1 MSTITKLQVWYCGW
15 GERWL
20 LGTLAQGG
28 GALLFEYSAQA
39 IERAAQ
45 RGLEFSPLHA
55 QVPKIGSRHPALGG
69 PPHFCGLPGFIADA
83 LPDGWGMLLMDRA
96 FRKVGRDV
104 ATVTVLERLAVVGAS
119 AMGAL
124 EFEPA
129 DPLQAQALGVVALQ
143 ELARETQRV
152 LADQQEQ
159 TPAEQLHRL
168 MALGGSPQG
177 ARPKALLRWSP
188 SIQRYRADAAGEDAG
203 EPWLIK
209 FPAQGERPE
218 VSAVEEL
225 YARLARAG
233 GIDIPASRYIRLGSR
248 HSAFGVRRF
257 DRVHHLVQGQA
268 HEVRVP
274 MLSMA
279 ALLNADFRLP
289 ALDYE
294 NVLRATA
301 LLTGDYRETV
311 KAFERCVF
319 NVLTH
324 NRDDHAKNFAFT
336 LGSDDRW
343 RLSPAFDLTFSFGPG
358 GEHSTAIAGEGKLPG
373 RAALMR
379 VAKAGGVKPS
389 DAQRGIAHWLEALQP
404 RPALLNGLEISKS
417 TVARMREQMQ
427 AVWRHVDAEA

>member
-1 MSTITKLQVWYCGW
+1 MSIITKLQVWYCGW

-20 LGTLAQGG
+20 LGTLAQAGG
-28 GALLFEYSAQA
+28 VLLFEYSAQA
-39 IERAAQ
+39 MEHAAL

-55 QVPKIGSRHPALGG
+55 QVPKAGSQHLALAG
-69 PPHFCGLPGFIADA
+69 PSHFSGVPGFIADA

-96 FRKVGRDV
+96 FRKAGRNV
-104 ATVTVLERLAVVGAS
+104 ASVSVLERLAVVGAS

-143 ELARETQRV
+143 ELALETERV
-152 LADQQEQ
+152 LADQREQ
-159 TPAEQLHRL
+159 TPAEQLRRL

-177 ARPKALLRWSP
+177 ARPKALLRWS
-188 SIQRYRADAAGEDAG
+188 SITGRYQADAAGEDAG

-209 FPAQGERPE
+209 FPAQGERAE
-218 VSAVEEL
+218 VSSVEEL

-233 GIDIPASRYIRLGSR
+233 GIEMPASRCIKLDAQR
-248 HSAFGVRRF
+248 SAFGVRRF
-257 DRVHHLVQGQA
+257 DRVSVGPSR
-268 HEVRVP
+268 EVRVP

-289 ALDYE
+289 SLDYE
-294 NVLRATA
+294 NVLLATA
-301 LLTGDYRETV
+301 RLTGDHRETV

-336 LGSDDRW
+336 LGADDRW

-358 GEHSTAIAGEGKLPG
+358 GEHSTAVAGEGKLPG
-373 RAALMR
+373 RAALLR

-389 DAQRGIAHWLEALQP
+389 DAQRVIAHWLEALQP
-404 RPALLNGLEISKS
+404 RLALLNDLEIRKS
-417 TVARMREQMQ
+417 TVEHMRKQMQ
-427 AVWRHVDAEA
+427 AIWKMVEAQA